1 MELIERIISKVV
13 GKEITV
19 EEQQEVAGGMIDVCK
34 ATGGHYTAAGAGE
47 QYLECD
53 Y

>member
-19 EEQQEVAGGMIDVCK
+19 EEQQEVAGGRIDVCLSD
-34 ATGGHYTAAGAGE
+34 GGYYTPREWGSV
-47 QYLECD
+47 CD
-53 Y
+53 YN